1 MQRTITNPH
10 WTNNAR
16 TVLAATFTYED
27 GRVVTAS
34 MSANDNNPDYAE
46 ILNAFDASTIEANTR
61 SNINKIAVDKK
72 RKEEQQKAMQEK
84 AQQEALFAAKLKAF
98 EIDDILTSENREM
111 KSKIRRASSE
121 FEVTAYASALLILE
135 YQKKQQEQT

>member
-1 MQRTITNPH
+1 MQRTISNPH

-16 TVLAATFTYED
+16 TVLTATFTYED
-27 GRVVTAS
+27 GRVVTSS
-34 MSANDNNPDYAE
+34 MSANDNNPDYTE
-46 ILNAFDASTIEANTR
+46 IMNTFDVTTIEANTR

-98 EIDDILTSENREM
+98 EIDEILASENREM

-121 FEVTAYASALLILE
+121 FEVTAYASALLVME

>member
-16 TVLAATFTYED
+16 TILAATFRYED

-34 MSANDNNPDYAE
+34 MSANDNNPDYTE
-46 ILNAFDASTIEANTR
+46 ILNTFDTGTIEANTR
-61 SNINKIAVDKK
+61 SNINKVAVDKK
-72 RKEEQQKAMQEK
+72 RKEEQQKAMEEK

-98 EIDDILTSENREM
+98 EIDEILNSDNREM

-121 FEVTAYASALLILE
+121 FEVTAYASVLLLLE
-135 YQKKQQEQT
+135 YQKKQETQT